1 MAFLEVEGLQAGYGE
16 LPVLQDV
23 SFAIEEGETALLLG
37 LNGAGKTT
45 TVTNIVGLNR
55 PWGGTIRFD
64 GEDITGRPPADLVPM
79 GVSLVPEGRRC
90 FPELTVA
97 ENLRLGAWVR
107 RDRKAEVAET
117 LERVFEYFPRLHER
131 VDQAAG
137 SMSGGEQQML
147 AIGRGLM
154 AGPRLL
160 LIDEASLGLSPLLA
174 KTVFQV
180 VHRINQDG
188 TTVIL
193 VEQNI
198 GALKYAHRALVMEK
212 GHLIYHGVG
221 DEIRDPTRLRQTYL
235 GESTEKTA

>member
-1 MAFLEVEGLQAGYGE
+1 MALLEVEDLRAGYGE
-16 LPVLQDV
+16 LPVLQGIT
-23 SFAIEEGETALLLG
+23 FAVEEGETALLLG

-45 TVTNIVGLNR
+45 TVTNIVGLNK
-55 PWGGTIRFD
+55 PWGGSIRFD
-64 GEDITGRPPADLVPM
+64 GREIKGCDPDELVRS
-79 GVSLVPEGRRC
+79 GISLVPEGRRT
-90 FPELTVA
+90 FPQLTVA

-107 RDRKAEVAET
+107 RKKKAEINET
-117 LERVFEYFPRLHER
+117 MERVFEYFPRLHER

-188 TTVIL
+188 VTVIL

-212 GHLIYHGVG
+212 GSLTYQGVG
-221 DEIRDPTRLRQTYL
+221 EEIQDPVRLREAYL
-235 GESTEKTA
+235 GEAS

>member
-1 MAFLEVEGLQAGYGE
+1 VALLEVEDLRAGYGE
-16 LPVLQDV
+16 LPVLGGV
-23 SFAIEEGETALLLG
+23 SFEVEEGETALLLG

-64 GEDITGRPPADLVPM
+64 GQDITGKAPSELVGR
-79 GVSLVPEGRRC
+79 GVCLVPEGRRC
-90 FPELTVA
+90 FPQLSVA

-107 RDRKAEVAET
+107 RKNTRETAEVT
-117 LERVFEYFPRLHER
+117 ERVFEYFPRLEER
-131 VDQAAG
+131 RDQAAG

-180 VHRINQDG
+180 VHRINEDG

-198 GALKYAHRALVMEK
+198 GALKYAQRALVMEK
-212 GHLIYHGVG
+212 GELIYHGVG
-221 DEIRDPTRLRQTYL
+221 EEIHDPVRLRQTYL
-235 GESTEKTA
+235 GEAQTA

>member
-1 MAFLEVEGLQAGYGE
+1 MALLEVEGLKAGYGE
-16 LPVLQDV
+16 LPVLQGI
-23 SFAIEEGETALLLG
+23 SFQVEEGETALLLG

-45 TVTNIVGLNR
+45 TVTNIVGLNK
-55 PWGGTIRFD
+55 PWAGSIRFD
-64 GEDITGRPPADLVPM
+64 GREISGSAPSDLVRE
-79 GVSLVPEGRRC
+79 GISLVPEGRRT
-90 FPELTVA
+90 FPQLTVA

-107 RDRKAEVAET
+107 RQKKAEIAET
-117 LERVFEYFPRLHER
+117 MERVFEYFPRLHER

-147 AIGRGLM
+147 AIGRGMM

-188 TTVIL
+188 VTVVL

-198 GALKYAHRALVMEK
+198 GALKYAQRALVMEK
-212 GHLIYHGVG
+212 GELTYQGVG
-221 DEIRDPTRLRQTYL
+221 EEIQDPVRLREAYL
-235 GESTEKTA
+235 GEAS

>member
-1 MAFLEVEGLQAGYGE
+1 MALLEVEDLRAGYGA
-16 LPVLQDV
+16 LPVLQGI
-23 SFAIEEGETALLLG
+23 SFEVEEGETALLLG

-45 TVTNIVGLNR
+45 TVTNLVGLNR
-55 PWGGTIRFD
+55 PWGGTVRFD
-64 GEDITGRPPADLVPM
+64 GDDVTGLAPAALVRM
-79 GVSLVPEGRRC
+79 GISLVPEGRRC
-90 FPELTVA
+90 FPQLTVA
-97 ENLRLGAWVR
+97 ENLRLGAWSR
-107 RDRKAEVAET
+107 RQRKAEVNET
-117 LERVFEYFPRLHER
+117 IERVFRYFPRLEER

-147 AIGRGLM
+147 SIGRGLM

-180 VHRINQDG
+180 VHQINQDG

-198 GALKYAHRALVMEK
+198 GALKYAQRALVMEK
-212 GHLIYHGVG
+212 GALIYQGVG
-221 DEIRDPTRLRQTYL
+221 EEIRDPARLRATYL
-235 GESTEKTA
+235 GEDAKTA

>member
-1 MAFLEVEGLQAGYGE
+1 MALLEVEELRAGYGE
-16 LPVLQDV
+16 LPVLQNV
-23 SFAIEEGETALLLG
+23 SFEVEEGETALLLG

-45 TVTNIVGLNR
+45 TVTNLVGLNK
-55 PWGGTIRFD
+55 PWGGSIRFD
-64 GEDITGRPPADLVPM
+64 GQEITGQPPATLVRM
-79 GVSLVPEGRRC
+79 GISLVPEGRRC
-90 FPELTVA
+90 FPQLTVA
-97 ENLRLGAWVR
+97 ENLRLGAWSR
-107 RDRKAEVAET
+107 RDRKAEVRQT
-117 LERVFEYFPRLHER
+117 MERVFAYFPRLEER

-180 VHRINQDG
+180 VHQINEDG

-212 GHLIYHGVG
+212 GELIYKGVG
-221 DEIRDPTRLRQTYL
+221 EEIHDPVRLRETYL
-235 GESTEKTA
+235 GEAKSA

>member
-1 MAFLEVEGLQAGYGE
+1 MALLEVEDLKAGYGE
-16 LPVLQDV
+16 LPVLQGITFSV
-23 SFAIEEGETALLLG
+23 EEGETALLLG

-55 PWGGTIRFD
+55 PWSGSIRFD
-64 GEDITGRPPADLVPM
+64 GVEIAGRAPADLVRE
-79 GVSLVPEGRRC
+79 GISLVPEGRRT
-90 FPELTVA
+90 FPQLSVA

-107 RDRKAEVAET
+107 RHKKAEIAET
-117 LERVFEYFPRLHER
+117 MERVFEYFPRLHER

-147 AIGRGLM
+147 AIGRGMM

-160 LIDEASLGLSPLLA
+160 LVDEASLGLSPLLA

-188 TTVIL
+188 VTVIL

-198 GALKYAHRALVMEK
+198 GALKYAQRALVMEK
-212 GHLIYHGVG
+212 GSLTYQGVG
-221 DEIRDPTRLRQTYL
+221 EEIQDPVRLREAYL
-235 GESTEKTA
+235 GEAS